1 MAGWLTHDGSALSGT
16 LRAMHQTWQR
26 GDYEI
31 STDPARIDLAVTHRF
46 LSEEA
51 YWSPGVP
58 REIVERAIGNSI
70 VFGIYKGSAQAGL
83 ARVVSDRATF
93 AWICDVFV
101 LPEHR
106 GTGSASGSWNASP
119 RTRRSTAARRTLA
132 RALQGLPLAAE
143 SLTLTPESLT
153 LTQVSGNPAIRLADD
168 G

>member
-1 MAGWLTHDGSALSGT
+1 MAGWLTHDESAVSGT

-26 GDYEI
+26 GEYEI
-31 STDPARIDLAVTHRF
+31 STDPARIDLDVTHRF
-46 LSEEA
+46 LSDEA

-106 GTGSASGSWNASP
+106 GAGLGKWLMECV
-119 RTRRSTAARRTLA
+119 TAHPE
-132 RALQGLPLAAE
+132 LQGLRRWMLATRDAHGLYRKYGFTE
-143 SLTLTPESLT
+143 LHDATRFMERWDPEIYRRS
-153 LTQVSGNPAIRLADD
+153 
-168 G
+168 

>member
-1 MAGWLTHDGSALSGT
+1 
-16 LRAMHQTWQR
+16 MHQTWQR

-106 GTGSASGSWNASP
+106 GQGLGKWLMECI
-119 RTRRSTAARRTLA
+119 TAHPE
-132 RALQGLPLAAE
+132 LQGLRRMLLATRDAHGLYRQYGFTE
-143 SLTLTPESLT
+143 LPDPTKFMVRRVNT
-153 LTQVSGNPAIRLADD
+153 G
-168 G
+168 

>member
-106 GTGSASGSWNASP
+106 GAGLGKWLMECV
-119 RTRRSTAARRTLA
+119 TAHPE
-132 RALQGLPLAAE
+132 LQGLRRWMLATRDAHGLYRQYGFTE
-143 SLTLTPESLT
+143 LHDATRFMERWDPEIYRRS
-153 LTQVSGNPAIRLADD
+153 
-168 G
+168 

>member
-1 MAGWLTHDGSALSGT
+1 MNGT
-16 LRAMHQTWQR
+16 PQHQTWQR

-70 VFGIYKGSAQAGL
+70 VFGIYKGGAQAGL

-106 GTGSASGSWNASP
+106 GQGLGKWVMECI
-119 RTRRSTAARRTLA
+119 TAHPE
-132 RALQGLPLAAE
+132 LQGLRRMLLATRDAHGLYRQYGFTE
-143 SLTLTPESLT
+143 LPDPAKFMVRRDPEIHRR
-153 LTQVSGNPAIRLADD
+153 P
-168 G
+168 

>member
-1 MAGWLTHDGSALSGT
+1 MYQS
-16 LRAMHQTWQR
+16 WQR

-31 STDPARIDLAVTHRF
+31 STDRERIDLALTHRF

-58 REIVERAIGNSI
+58 LEVVERAIVGSI

-106 GTGSASGSWNASP
+106 GAGLGKWLMECV
-119 RTRRSTAARRTLA
+119 TAHPE
-132 RALQGLPLAAE
+132 LQGLRRWILATRDAHGLYRQYGFTE
-143 SLTLTPESLT
+143 LHDAARFMEHWDPEIYRR
-153 LTQVSGNPAIRLADD
+153 GR
-168 G
+168 